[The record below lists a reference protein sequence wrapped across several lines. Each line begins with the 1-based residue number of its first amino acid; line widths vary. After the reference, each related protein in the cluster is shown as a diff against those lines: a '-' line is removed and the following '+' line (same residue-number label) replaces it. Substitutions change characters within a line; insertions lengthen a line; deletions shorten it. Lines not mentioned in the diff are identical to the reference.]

1 MERGTGC
8 YRARSSTSTA
18 AAAPLLAKPGDAP
31 REEGCAGLDIR
42 PTGPLWGRES
52 DRPVPALEAEV
63 VAHHDVLARGLSK
76 AGLEAERRAL
86 RIRVDR
92 LAWAIEGEVVQLRFR
107 LFRGAFATAVLHELL
122 ENAFAQDTPEAE
134 E

>member
-1 MERGTGC
+1 MP
-8 YRARSSTSTA
+8 RSKSG
-18 AAAPLLAKPGDAP
+18 APGSIFIRPVRCGDAN
-31 REEGCAGLDIR
+31 R
-42 PTGPLWGRES
+42 TGRL
-52 DRPVPALEAEV
+52 PALEAEV